1 MKKKIFVIIFILI
14 GILLIAYPIIS
25 GIALMRSQSTVI
37 TSYKSHTKDLTDTE
51 KAETLEKAAKYNE
64 ELDKDSYINLS
75 LNESDYENIENNGYI
90 NVLDIGDVMGY
101 IIIPKIDVN
110 LPIYHGV
117 SYEVL
122 QVGVGHIESSSL
134 PVGGESTHAVLAGH
148 NGLARGKIFDDLNK
162 LEIGDAFYI
171 NIMDN
176 TLKYEV
182 DNIAIVEPDDDR
194 SIKIEEGKDYVT
206 LVTCTPYVINTH
218 RLLVRGTRVEM
229 APGELEN
236 DFTENGS
243 FYTKLSKNY
252 IYTIIIGIILL
263 IIIIPLIIF
272 LNGKNKDEGKKYR

>member
-37 TSYKSHTKDLTDTE
+37 SSYKSHAKDLTDTE
-51 KAETLEKAAKYNE
+51 KAETLEKAVKHND
-64 ELDKDSYINLS
+64 ELDKDSYINVS
-75 LNESDYENIENNGYI
+75 LNERDYEGTESDGYV
-90 NVLDIGDVMGY
+90 NVLDIGDIMGY

-117 SYEVL
+117 SYDVL
-122 QVGVGHIESSSL
+122 QIGVGHIESSSL

-171 NIMDN
+171 NIMDT

-182 DNIAIVEPDDDR
+182 DNIAIVEPDDDQA
-194 SIKIEEGKDYVT
+194 IKIEEGKDYVT

-236 DFTENGS
+236 EFVENGN

-252 IYTIIIGIILL
+252 VNVIIIGIIF
-263 IIIIPLIIF
+263 IFVVVPLIIF